1 MGIGGISVV
10 LGLFNNMNPFD
21 IGIGLV
27 LFFIGFYLFNKWNII
42 INIQIIKELN
52 TDTIIQFQY

>member
-1 MGIGGISVV
+1 MKRKRKKIKKPSIFSKILMGIGGISVV

-27 LFFIGFYLFNKWNII
+27 LFFIGFYLFNK
-42 INIQIIKELN
+42 
-52 TDTIIQFQY
+52 